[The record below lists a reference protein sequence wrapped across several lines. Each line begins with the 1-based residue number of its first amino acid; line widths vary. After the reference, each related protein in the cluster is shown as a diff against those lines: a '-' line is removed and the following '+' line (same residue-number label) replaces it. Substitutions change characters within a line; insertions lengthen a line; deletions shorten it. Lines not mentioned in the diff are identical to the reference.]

1 MSEPYSRWLSLYT
14 AQISK
19 YQDKR
24 GLFMKDIVKIDP
36 FLYGYFLDETLEH
49 GERVGLA
56 LLYAAKNIELRF
68 SRRLLPETAFE
79 TKYGSSGYSPSE
91 GLWFNTDNIMRLAD
105 EFPEH
110 KETLHRY
117 VEEINMFRSKAKLL
131 NCGVTD
137 NLNRSGAEW
146 GGGWG
151 GHSNPDYGRIINFG
165 TDHIRSIIAENR
177 DKYPDE
183 AWFYRSCSCALDAI
197 DIVGERYRLA
207 AVEKAESC
215 ENDDDKAFLMRMAKA
230 FETVPKKPAYDFTSA
245 MCSFM
250 LIFALDGSD
259 SPGRFDQYMYP
270 SYLKTENKEEITD
283 LLDRL
288 WDYFYEHRSWN
299 LCISGSDEKFND
311 ESNGLTYDILA
322 MVRKKG
328 YNTPNLTCRVHK
340 NTPHKLWSEIADTL
354 AIGTGLPALYNDDVV
369 CTALEKIGIPPED
382 SHDYCM
388 NGCNQ
393 IDIFGKSHMG
403 LEDGEVIFAKCLEF
417 ALHNGVDAM
426 TGELISIRTG
436 DPTDFETY
444 ERFERA
450 FMEQLEF
457 VTYNSCSSANSYQHL
472 RGVFEPH
479 PLRSCLIEG
488 CLENGRDYRNGG
500 PIYNHGQIL
509 AEGIA
514 DTGDSL
520 YAVKKLVFDE
530 KKYTMSEL
538 IAALNAN
545 FEGYEQLH
553 CDFKNC
559 EKFGNDIESVDII
572 TARALNRFFTVL
584 KRNNTYRG
592 GVFTGGCS
600 TFNRAASYGSQTAA
614 LPNGKLKGEPL
625 LADSIAATPGRD
637 TNGPTAQI
645 KSVLRFNHTDACSGF
660 VFQNKFDKKL
670 FDGEKGKASFVALAK
685 AYFAGGGQQY
695 TVTVVS
701 PEDLLDAKEHP
712 ENYRNLIVRVGGYS
726 DYFVN
731 LDAELQDN
739 VIERTFSNV

>member
-1 MSEPYSRWLSLYT
+1 MKNI
-14 AQISK
+14 AQ
-19 YQDKR
+19 
-24 GLFMKDIVKIDP
+24 IDP

-56 LLYAAKNIELRF
+56 LLHAAKNIEIRF
-68 SRRLLPETAFE
+68 SPRLLPETAFE
-79 TKYGSSGYSPSE
+79 TKCGSSGYSPSE
-91 GLWFNTDNIMRLAD
+91 GLWFNTDNVMKLAD

-110 KETLHRY
+110 KETLLRY
-117 VEEINMFRSKAKLL
+117 IDELNLFRSKAKRLYSEQTEAL
-131 NCGVTD
+131 D
-137 NLNRSGAEW
+137 RSGTEW

-151 GHSNPDYGRIINFG
+151 GHSNPDYGRIVNFG

-177 DKYPDE
+177 DKHPDDT
-183 AWFYRSCSCALDAI
+183 WFYRSCSYALDAM
-197 DIVGERYRLA
+197 DIIGERYRLSA
-207 AVEKAESC
+207 LEKAESC
-215 ENDDDKAFLMRMAKA
+215 ENSDDKAFLLRVAKA
-230 FETVPKKPAYDFTSA
+230 FETVPKNPAYDFTSA

-250 LIFALDGSD
+250 LVFALDGSD

-270 SYLKTENKEEITD
+270 AYSKTENKEEISD

-288 WDYFYEHRSWN
+288 WDYFHDHRSWN
-299 LCISGSDEKFND
+299 LCISGSDENRND
-311 ESNGLTYDILA
+311 ETNELTYDILA

-328 YNTPNLTCRVHK
+328 YNTPNLTCRIHS
-340 NTPHKLWSEIADTL
+340 NTPDKLWNAVADTL
-354 AIGTGLPALYNDDVV
+354 AVGTGLPALYNDNVV
-369 CTALEKIGIPPED
+369 CAALEKIGISPED

-403 LEDGEVIFAKCLEF
+403 LEDGEVNFAKCLEF
-417 ALHNGVDAM
+417 ALHNGINALNGKQVSFK
-426 TGELISIRTG
+426 TGNPRTF
-436 DPTDFETY
+436 DTY

-450 FMEQLEF
+450 FMDQLEF
-457 VTYNSCSSANSYQHL
+457 TTYNSCSSANTYQHL

-488 CLENGRDYRNGG
+488 CLEKGRDYRNGG

-520 YAVKKLVFDE
+520 YAVKKLVYDE
-530 KKYTMSEL
+530 KKYTMAEL
-538 IAALNAN
+538 INALNEN
-545 FEGYEQLH
+545 FEGYERLH
-553 CDFKNC
+553 HDFKNC
-559 EKFGNDIESVDII
+559 EKFGNDIESVDEI
-572 TARALNRFFTVL
+572 TTRALNRFFTVL

-600 TFNRAASYGSQTAA
+600 TFNRAAGYGQRTAA
-614 LPNGKLKGEPL
+614 LPNGKLRGEPL

-645 KSVLRFNHTDACSGF
+645 KSVLKYNHTDACSGF
-660 VFQNKFDKKL
+660 VFQNKFEKKM
-670 FDGEKGKASFVALAK
+670 FNSEKGKSAFIALAK

-701 PEDLLDAKEHP
+701 PKDLLDAKEHP
-712 ENYRNLIVRVGGYS
+712 ENHGNLIVRVGGYS

-731 LDAELQDN
+731 LNAELQDN
-739 VIERTFSNV
+739 VIERTFGAI

>member
-1 MSEPYSRWLSLYT
+1 MTNL
-14 AQISK
+14 AQ
-19 YQDKR
+19 
-24 GLFMKDIVKIDP
+24 IDP
-36 FLYGYFLDETLEH
+36 FLYGYFLDESLEH

-56 LLYAAKNIELRF
+56 LLHASKNLEIRF
-68 SRRLLPETAFE
+68 SRHLLPDTAFVTE
-79 TKYGSSGYSPSE
+79 SGSSGYAPSE
-91 GLWFNTDNIMRLAD
+91 GLWFSDENILKLAE

-110 KETLHRY
+110 KKTLHQY
-117 VEEINMFRSKAKLL
+117 IQELKIFRSKATRLFSK
-131 NCGVTD
+131 TTEI
-137 NLNRSGAEW
+137 LNRSGAEW

-177 DKYPDE
+177 DNHPDE
-183 AWFYRSCSCALDAI
+183 AWFYRSCSLLLDAI
-197 DIVGERYRLA
+197 DVFGERYREQALA
-207 AVEKAESC
+207 NVENCDNE
-215 ENDDDKAFLMRMAKA
+215 DDKAFYLRMAKA
-230 FETVPKKPAYDFTSA
+230 FETVPKKGAYDFMSA

-270 SYLKTENKEEITD
+270 AYQKTENKEEIID

-288 WDYFYEHRSWN
+288 WDYFRDHRSWN
-299 LCISGSDEKFND
+299 LCISGSDENWND
-311 ESNGLTYDILA
+311 ESNELTYDILA

-328 YNTPNLTCRVHK
+328 YNTPNLTCRVHR
-340 NTPHKLWSEIADTL
+340 NTPEVLWNAIADTL
-354 AIGTGLPALYNDDVV
+354 ATGTGLPALYNDDVV
-369 CTALEKIGIPPED
+369 CVALEKIGIPPED

-393 IDIFGKSHMG
+393 IDILGKSHMG
-403 LEDGEVIFAKCLEF
+403 LEDGEVVFTKCLEF
-417 ALHNGVDAM
+417 ALHNGINNM
-426 TGELISIRTG
+426 SGEKISIETG
-436 DPTDFETY
+436 DPRTFTTY

-450 FMEQLEF
+450 FMDQLEY
-457 VTYNSCSSANSYQHL
+457 VTYNSCSSANDWQHM
-472 RGVFEPH
+472 RGVFQPH

-488 CLENGRDYRNGG
+488 CLEKGRDYRNGG
-500 PIYNHGQIL
+500 PLYNHGQLL

-520 YAVKKLVFDE
+520 YAVKKLIFDE

-538 IAALNAN
+538 IDALNAN

-553 CDFKNC
+553 HDFKNC
-559 EKFGNDIESVDII
+559 EKFGNDIEEVDQI

-600 TFNRAASYGSQTAA
+600 TFNRAANYGRQTAA

-645 KSVLRFNHTDACSGF
+645 KSVLKYNHTDACSGF
-660 VFQNKFDKKL
+660 VFQNKFEKKL
-670 FDGEKGKASFVALAK
+670 FNSEKGKASFIALAK

-695 TVTVVS
+695 TITVVS
-701 PEDLLDAKEHP
+701 PEDLIDAKEYP
-712 ENYRNLIVRVGGYS
+712 ENHGNLIVRVGGYS
-726 DYFVN
+726 DYFTN
-731 LDAELQDN
+731 LSDELQNN
-739 VIERTFSNV
+739 VIERTFMEI

>member
-1 MSEPYSRWLSLYT
+1 M
-14 AQISK
+14 
-19 YQDKR
+19 
-24 GLFMKDIVKIDP
+24 DIMKIDP
-36 FLYGYFLDETLEH
+36 FLYGYFLDDTLEH

-56 LLYAAKNIELRF
+56 LLYAAKNIDVKF

-79 TKYGSSGYSPSE
+79 SKYGCATYTPPD
-91 GLWFNTDNIMRLAD
+91 GLRFFDENIIKLAN
-105 EFPEH
+105 EYPEH
-110 KETLHRY
+110 KETFQRY
-117 VEEINMFRSKAKLL
+117 IEELKIFRDKAKRLFSEPTEML
-131 NCGVTD
+131 D
-137 NLNRSGAEW
+137 RSGAEW

-151 GHSNPDYGRIINFG
+151 GHSNPDYGRTVNLG
-165 TDHIRSIIAENR
+165 TDGIRSIIAENR

-183 AWFYRSCSCALDAI
+183 AWFYRACSYALDAI
-197 DIVGERYRLA
+197 DILGERYREA
-207 AVEKAESC
+207 ALKKAENC
-215 ENDDDKAFLMRMAKA
+215 ENADDRAFLLRMAKA

-250 LIFALDGSD
+250 LVFALDGSD

-270 SYLKTENKEEITD
+270 AYSKTENKEEIID

-288 WDYFYEHRSWN
+288 WEYFHDHRSWN
-299 LCISGSDEKFND
+299 LCISGSDENWND
-311 ESNGLTYDILA
+311 ESNELTYDILD

-328 YNTPNLTCRVHK
+328 YQTPNLTCRIHR
-340 NTPHKLWSEIADTL
+340 NTPDRLWNAIADTL
-354 AIGTGLPALYNDDVV
+354 ATGTGLPALYNDDVV
-369 CTALEKIGIPPED
+369 CTALEKIGIPPKD

-393 IDIFGKSHMG
+393 IDILGKSHMG
-403 LEDGEVIFAKCLEF
+403 LEDGEVVFTKCLEF

-426 TGELISIRTG
+426 NGKKISIETG
-436 DPTDFETY
+436 DPRTFETY

-450 FMEQLEF
+450 FTDQLEY
-457 VTYNSCSSANSYQHL
+457 VTYNSCASAITWQHL

-488 CLENGRDYRNGG
+488 CLEKGRDYRNGG
-500 PIYNHGQIL
+500 PLYNHGQIL

-520 YAVKKLVFDE
+520 YAIKKLIYDE
-530 KKYTMSEL
+530 KQYTMSEL
-538 IAALNAN
+538 IDALNAN

-553 CDFKNC
+553 HDFKNC
-559 EKFGNDIESVDII
+559 EKFGNDIEEVDKI

-592 GVFTGGCS
+592 GIFTGGCS
-600 TFNRAASYGSQTAA
+600 TFNRAAGYGLRTAA
-614 LPNGKLKGEPL
+614 LPNGKLKGEAL

-645 KSVLRFNHTDACSGF
+645 KSVLRYNHDDACSGF
-660 VFQNKFDKKL
+660 VFQNKFEKKM
-670 FDGEKGKASFVALAK
+670 FCTDKGKASFIALAK
-685 AYFAGGGQQY
+685 AYFAAGGQQY

-701 PEDLLDAKEHP
+701 PEDLIDAKTNP
-712 ENYRNLIVRVGGYS
+712 ENHRNLIVRVGGYS

-731 LDAELQDN
+731 LGEDLQDN
-739 VIERTFSNV
+739 VIKRTLMDM

>member
-1 MSEPYSRWLSLYT
+1 MTNL
-14 AQISK
+14 AQ
-19 YQDKR
+19 
-24 GLFMKDIVKIDP
+24 IDP
-36 FLYGYFLDETLEH
+36 FLYGYFIDETLEH

-56 LLYAAKNIELRF
+56 LLHAAKNIEIRF
-68 SRRLLPETAFE
+68 SRQLLPETAFD

-91 GLWFNTDNIMRLAD
+91 GLWFCNDRIMKLAGK
-105 EFPEH
+105 FPEH
-110 KETLHRY
+110 NETLHRY
-117 VEEINMFRSKAKLL
+117 IRELNVFRSKAKILY
-131 NCGVTD
+131 CGSTEALD
-137 NLNRSGAEW
+137 RAGAEW

-151 GHSNPDYGRIINFG
+151 GHSNPDYGRIVNSG
-165 TDHIRSIIAENR
+165 TDYIRKVITENR
-177 DKYPDE
+177 DKHPDE
-183 AWFYRSCSCALDAI
+183 AWFYRSCSYALDAI
-197 DIVGERYRLA
+197 DIIGERYRESAL
-207 AVEKAESC
+207 EIAENC
-215 ENDDDKAFLMRMAKA
+215 ENADDKAFLLRMAKA

-270 SYLKTENKEEITD
+270 AYLKTENKEEITD

-288 WDYFYEHRSWN
+288 WDYFHDHRSWN
-299 LCISGSDEKFND
+299 LCISGSDENWND
-311 ESNGLTYDILA
+311 ESNSLTYDILA

-328 YNTPNLTCRVHK
+328 YQTPNLTCRVHS
-340 NTPHKLWSEIADTL
+340 NTPDKLWNAIADTL
-354 AIGTGLPALYNDDVV
+354 ATGTGLPALYNDDVV
-369 CTALEKIGIPPED
+369 CAALEKIGIPHED

-393 IDIFGKSHMG
+393 IDILGKSHMG
-403 LEDGEVIFAKCLEF
+403 LEDGEVNFVKCLEF
-417 ALHNGVDAM
+417 ALHNGVNAM
-426 TGELISIRTG
+426 NGEKVSVETG
-436 DPTDFETY
+436 DPRTFTTY

-450 FMEQLEF
+450 FMDQLEF
-457 VTYNSCSSANSYQHL
+457 VTYNSCNSANTYQHL

-488 CLENGRDYRNGG
+488 CLEKGRDYRNGG
-500 PIYNHGQIL
+500 PLYNHGQIL

-520 YAVKKLVFDE
+520 YAVKKLVYDE

-538 IAALNAN
+538 IDALNAN
-545 FEGYEQLH
+545 FKGYEQLYY
-553 CDFKNC
+553 DFKNC
-559 EKFGNDIESVDII
+559 EKFGNDIEDVDEI

-592 GVFTGGCS
+592 GIFTGGCS
-600 TFNRAASYGSQTAA
+600 TFNRAADYGCQTAA
-614 LPNGKLKGEPL
+614 LPNGKLQGDPL

-645 KSVLRFNHTDACSGF
+645 KSVLRYNQIDACSGF
-660 VFQNKFDKKL
+660 VFQNKFEKKL
-670 FDGEKGKASFVALAK
+670 FNSDKGKDSFIALAK
-685 AYFAGGGQQY
+685 AYFACGGQQY

-712 ENYRNLIVRVGGYS
+712 ENHRNLIVRVGGYS
-726 DYFVN
+726 DYFVS
-731 LDAELQDN
+731 LDEELQNN
-739 VIERTFSNV
+739 VIERTFMDM

>member
-1 MSEPYSRWLSLYT
+1 MTDT
-14 AQISK
+14 A
-19 YQDKR
+19 
-24 GLFMKDIVKIDP
+24 KITP

-49 GERVGLA
+49 GERVALA
-56 LLYAAKNIELRF
+56 LLHAAKNIEIKF

-79 TKYGSSGYSPSE
+79 SKYGTATYTPSE
-91 GLWFNTDNIMRLAD
+91 GLQFHIENIMKLTE

-110 KETLHRY
+110 KETFQRY
-117 VEEINMFRSKAKLL
+117 VDEINIFRDKAKRLYSDPTEAL
-131 NCGVTD
+131 D
-137 NLNRSGAEW
+137 RSGAEW

-165 TDHIRSIIAENR
+165 TDHIRSIIDENR
-177 DKYPDE
+177 VKYPDE
-183 AWFYRSCSCALDAI
+183 EWFYRSCSYALDAMNI
-197 DIVGERYRLA
+197 IGEIYRESALEMS
-207 AVEKAESC
+207 EKCDNTE
-215 ENDDDKAFLMRMAKA
+215 DKAFLLRMAKA

-250 LIFALDGSD
+250 LVFALDGSD

-270 SYLKTENKEEITD
+270 AYTKTENKEEIID

-288 WDYFYEHRSWN
+288 WDYFHDHRSWN
-299 LCISGSDEKFND
+299 LCISGSDENWND
-311 ESNGLTYDILA
+311 ESNELTYDILD

-328 YNTPNLTCRVHK
+328 YQTPNLTCRIHR
-340 NTPHKLWSEIADTL
+340 NTPEKLWNAVADTL
-354 AIGTGLPALYNDDVV
+354 ATGTGLPALYNDDVV
-369 CTALEKIGIPPED
+369 CVALEKIGIPPED

-393 IDIFGKSHMG
+393 IDILGKSHMG
-403 LEDGEVIFAKCLEF
+403 LEDGEVVFAKCLEF
-417 ALHNGVDAM
+417 ALHNGVNAM
-426 TGELISIRTG
+426 NGDKVSIETG
-436 DPTDFETY
+436 DPRTFENY

-450 FMEQLEF
+450 FIDQLEY
-457 VTYNSCSSANSYQHL
+457 VTYNSCASAITWQHL

-488 CLENGRDYRNGG
+488 CLEKGRDYRNGG
-500 PIYNHGQIL
+500 PLYNHGQIL

-520 YAVKKLVFDE
+520 YAIKKLVYDE

-538 IAALNAN
+538 IDALDAD

-553 CDFKNC
+553 HNFKNC
-559 EKFGNDIESVDII
+559 EKFGNDFEEVDKI
-572 TARALNRFFTVL
+572 TARTLNRFLTVL

-592 GVFTGGCS
+592 GLFTGGCS
-600 TFNRAASYGSQTAA
+600 TFNRSAGYGSRIAA
-614 LPNGKLKGEPL
+614 LPNGKRKGEPL

-645 KSVLRFNHTDACSGF
+645 KSVLRYNHTDACSGF

-670 FDGEKGKASFVALAK
+670 FSSEKGKASFIALAK

-701 PEDLLDAKEHP
+701 PEELLDAKKTP
-712 ENYRNLIVRVGGYS
+712 ENHRNLIVRVGGYS

-731 LDAELQDN
+731 LNENLQDN
-739 VIERTFSNV
+739 VIERTFTDM

>member
-1 MSEPYSRWLSLYT
+1 MTNL
-14 AQISK
+14 AQ
-19 YQDKR
+19 
-24 GLFMKDIVKIDP
+24 IDP
-36 FLYGYFLDETLEH
+36 FLYGYFSDETLEH

-56 LLYAAKNIELRF
+56 LLHAAKNIEIKF
-68 SRRLLPETAFE
+68 SRRLLPETSFE
-79 TKYGSSGYSPSE
+79 TKYGTSSYTPSD
-91 GLWFNTDNIMRLAD
+91 GLRFFVDNILKLAK
-105 EFPEH
+105 EFPEY
-110 KETLHRY
+110 KETLRRH
-117 VEEINMFRSKAKLL
+117 VDELNLFENKAQRLFSESTE
-131 NCGVTD
+131 V
-137 NLNRSGAEW
+137 LNRSGAEW

-151 GHSNPDYGRIINFG
+151 GHSNPDYGRIVNFG
-165 TDHIRSIIAENR
+165 TEYIRKIISENR
-177 DKYPDE
+177 NKYPDE
-183 AWFYRSCSCALDAI
+183 AWFYRSCSYVLDAM
-197 DIVGERYRLA
+197 DVLGERYRESALENA
-207 AVEKAESC
+207 EKC
-215 ENDDDKAFLMRMAKA
+215 ENTDDKEFLHRMAKA

-250 LIFALDGSD
+250 LVFALDGSD

-270 SYLKTENKEEITD
+270 AYCKTENKEDITD

-288 WDYFYEHRSWN
+288 WDYFHDHRSWN
-299 LCISGSDEKFND
+299 LCISGSDENWND
-311 ESNGLTYDILA
+311 ESNELTYEILA

-328 YNTPNLTCRVHK
+328 YQTPNLTCRVHR
-340 NTPHKLWSEIADTL
+340 NTPDKLWSAVTDTL
-354 AIGTGLPALYNDDVV
+354 ATGTGLPALYNDDVV
-369 CTALEKIGIPPED
+369 CAALEKIGIPSKD

-393 IDIFGKSHMG
+393 IDILGKSHMG
-403 LEDGEVIFAKCLEF
+403 LEDGEVVFAKCLEF

-426 TGELISIRTG
+426 TGEQVSIETG
-436 DPTDFETY
+436 NPRSFMSY

-450 FMEQLEF
+450 FMDQLEF
-457 VTYNSCSSANSYQHL
+457 VTYNSCSSSNAWQHL
-472 RGVFEPH
+472 RAVFEPH

-488 CLENGRDYRNGG
+488 CLEKGRDYRNGG
-500 PIYNHGQIL
+500 PLYNHGQIL

-520 YAVKKLVFDE
+520 YAVKKLVYDE

-538 IAALNAN
+538 IDALNVN

-553 CDFKNC
+553 HDFKNC
-559 EKFGNDIESVDII
+559 EKFGNDIDDVDEI
-572 TARALNRFFTVL
+572 TARVLNRFFTVL

-600 TFNRAASYGSQTAA
+600 TFNRAAGYGQQTAA

-637 TNGPTAQI
+637 RNGPTAQI
-645 KSVLRFNHTDACSGF
+645 KSVLRYNQTDACSGF
-660 VFQNKFDKKL
+660 VFQNKFEKKI
-670 FDGEKGKASFVALAK
+670 FETEKGKASFIALAK

-701 PEDLLDAKEHP
+701 PEDLLDAKVHP
-712 ENYRNLIVRVGGYS
+712 ENHRNLIVRVGGYS

-731 LDAELQDN
+731 LNNELQNN
-739 VIERTFSNV
+739 VIERTFADI

>member
-1 MSEPYSRWLSLYT
+1 MTDLAY
-14 AQISK
+14 
-19 YQDKR
+19 
-24 GLFMKDIVKIDP
+24 IDP
-36 FLYGYFLDETLEH
+36 LLYGYFSDDTLEH

-56 LLYAAKNIELRF
+56 LLYAAKNLEIRF
-68 SRRLLPETAFE
+68 SPQLLPETNFE
-79 TKYGSSGYSPSE
+79 TKYGSSGYSPSD
-91 GLWFNTDNIMRLAD
+91 GLWFFDENIMKLAE

-110 KETLHRY
+110 KETLNRY
-117 VEEINMFRSKAKLL
+117 IRELNIFRSKAKRLFSEP
-131 NCGVTD
+131 TEI
-137 NLNRSGAEW
+137 LNRSGAEW

-151 GHSNPDYGRIINFG
+151 GHSNPDYGRIVNFG
-165 TDHIRSIIAENR
+165 TDYIRKIISENR

-183 AWFYRSCSCALDAI
+183 AWFYRSCSYVLDAM
-197 DIVGERYRLA
+197 DILGQRYGELA
-207 AVEKAESC
+207 LRKAENC
-215 ENDDDKAFLMRMAKA
+215 ENDEDKNFYLRMAKA

-250 LIFALDGSD
+250 LVFALDGSD

-270 SYLKTENKEEITD
+270 AYLKTENKDEVTD

-288 WDYFYEHRSWN
+288 WDYFRDHRSWN
-299 LCISGSDEKFND
+299 LCISGSDENWKD
-311 ESNGLTYDILA
+311 ETNELTYEILS

-328 YNTPNLTCRVHK
+328 YNTPNLTCRVHR
-340 NTPHKLWSEIADTL
+340 NTPDKLWEAIADTL
-354 AIGTGLPALYNDDVV
+354 GTGTGLPALYNDDVV
-369 CTALEKIGIPPED
+369 CTALEKIGILPQD

-393 IDIFGKSHMG
+393 IDILGKSHMG
-403 LEDGEVIFAKCLEF
+403 LEDGEVVFTKCLEF
-417 ALHNGVDAM
+417 ALHNGVNDM
-426 TGELISIRTG
+426 IGETVSVETGEPEEFT
-436 DPTDFETY
+436 TY
-444 ERFERA
+444 EKFERA
-450 FMEQLEF
+450 FMEQLEY
-457 VTYNSCSSANSYQHL
+457 VTYNSCSSANTWQHM

-488 CLENGRDYRNGG
+488 CLEKGRDYRNGG
-500 PIYNHGQIL
+500 PLYNHGQIL

-520 YAVKKLVFDE
+520 YAIKKLVFDE
-530 KKYTMSEL
+530 KKYTMREL
-538 IAALNAN
+538 VDALKAD
-545 FEGYEQLH
+545 FTGYEKLYH
-553 CDFKNC
+553 DFKNC
-559 EKFGNDIESVDII
+559 EKFGNDIEAVDEI
-572 TARALNRFFTVL
+572 TARVLNRFFTVL

-600 TFNRAASYGSQTAA
+600 TFCRAAGYGQKTAA
-614 LPNGKLKGEPL
+614 LPNGKRKGEPL

-645 KSVLRFNHTDACSGF
+645 KSVLRYNHTDACSGF
-660 VFQNKFDKKL
+660 VFQNKFEKKM
-670 FDGEKGKASFVALAK
+670 FSSEKGKASFIALAK

-712 ENYRNLIVRVGGYS
+712 ENHGNLIVRVGGYS

-731 LDAELQDN
+731 LSVELQDN
-739 VIERTFSNV
+739 VIERSFMEV